1 MKLVIDLSSNAIAGG
16 TTDDKYQVSP
26 TQCLIEAPE
35 NFDMSLASEWEFDG
49 VNVNHNPA
57 VALNRVKAARK
68 TKIKAEAEALIVA
81 TDWKLQ
87 RAKEREAAGWATL
100 SDIDVVLAERE
111 SIRRSSSAAEA
122 ALDALTTVADVTA
135 FAWSVGIDVR
145 PPGRLTHKQFLE
157 RFTDTEITAILTA
170 RASSITLEKWWV
182 RFEKSQTV
190 VLEDPQTIAGVNALE
205 ISGLIAAGRAEAIL
219 T

>member
-1 MKLVIDLSSNAIAGG
+1 MKLVIDLSSNTVAGG
-16 TTDDKYQVSP
+16 TTDDRFQVSP
-26 TQCLIEAPE
+26 TQCLIEAPK

-49 VNVNHNPA
+49 ATLNHNPE
-57 VALNRVKAARK
+57 VALNRAKEARK
-68 TKIKAEAEALIVA
+68 TKIKAEAEAMIVA

-100 SDIDVVLAERE
+100 SGIDVVLAERE
-111 SIRRSSSAAEA
+111 SIRRSSSTAEA
-122 ALDALTTVADVTA
+122 ALDALTTVADVTS
-135 FAWSVGIDVR
+135 FTWSVNIDVR

-170 RASSITLEKWWV
+170 RAASIPLEKWWV

-190 VLEDPQTIAGVNALE
+190 ILEDPQTIAGVNALE
-205 ISGLIAAGRAEAIL
+205 ISGLIATGRAKAIL